1 MVAPAAAGRGVEVE
15 DHSTAR
21 PLQHA
26 VEQFPQVAFGAFVG
40 DGQSVDLERADAVF
54 VVEVDEGLRILLP
67 VGVTVLYARVEPEAD
82 LHAQFPAQLH
92 DRVQSP
98 GVFLRVGFPVV
109 GIVPDVFERPLRHG
123 GVGAF
128 AHLPAV
134 VDLEMRDA
142 QVRGLP
148 DIGQAEPF
156 VHLRVLAAV
165 APRVHHHHLVA
176 SGKQFPDVF
185 LVASQGRQLFEFPA
199 RPDSEDASVGFH
211 PLPFAEVLLRHAQ
224 SRHREIAE
232 LCREVPAAVGRL
244 HARSRGLLQEEEPA
258 AVLGVAGEEQ
268 VAPVAVFPVGND
280 VGFED
285 QVVVPVRDVL
295 ELHDPRV
302 PVEPAGV
309 EPVEGRGDRLR
320 LHVGGRFDVLPV
332 GCVDR
337 PAAGKLCDAAFE
349 VGVAGDRW
357 GVGADAVDPPHVER
371 SQ

>member
-1 MVAPAAAGRGVEVE
+1 
-15 DHSTAR
+15 
-21 PLQHA
+21 
-26 VEQFPQVAFGAFVG
+26 
-40 DGQSVDLERADAVF
+40 
-54 VVEVDEGLRILLP
+54 
-67 VGVTVLYARVEPEAD
+67 
-82 LHAQFPAQLH
+82 
-92 DRVQSP
+92 
-98 GVFLRVGFPVV
+98 
-109 GIVPDVFERPLRHG
+109 
-123 GVGAF
+123 
-128 AHLPAV
+128 
-134 VDLEMRDA
+134 MRDA

-148 DIGQAEPF
+148 DFGQAEPF

-199 RPDSEDASVGFH
+199 RPDSEDAAVGLH
-211 PLPFAEVLLRHAQ
+211 PFLFAEVLLRHAQ
-224 SRHREIAE
+224 ARHREIAE
-232 LCREVPAAVGRL
+232 LRREVPAAVGRL
-244 HARSRGLLQEEEPA
+244 HARSGGLLQEEEPA
-258 AVLGVAGEEQ
+258 VVLGVAGEEQ
-268 VAPVAVFPVGND
+268 VAPVTVFPVGND

-349 VGVAGDRW
+349 VGVAGDRR